1 MDFTPPSSRARHA
14 IRDYIEARLDP
25 ERDHEEIAFL
35 LSCYEF
41 PWDTRRSLE
50 LAMLRVFGVA
60 KGSPLL
66 VRTGEFLQRTQK
78 RYDDTVLILSEIL
91 ENGFDSDRGR
101 AALRRMNQ
109 QHRRYAIPNDEYVYT
124 LSTFLFEPIRWN
136 ERFGWRKLTEKEKL
150 ALFHQWRR
158 FGALMNIKDIP
169 PSYEALERYNR
180 DYEAEHF
187 RFSEDNHK
195 LAVAT
200 RDLMLSWYLPR
211 PLWPLGATLIH
222 AVIDDP
228 LLDAVGLPRPPRWA
242 RRLVE
247 RTLRARSLALRVMPG
262 RRAPRLL
269 TKEKN
274 RTYPDGYRIDEL
286 GAR

>member
-1 MDFTPPSSRARHA
+1 MGFTPPDSRSRYA
-14 IRDYIEARLDP
+14 IRDYIEAKLDP
-25 ERDHEEIAFL
+25 AKDHEEIAFL

-66 VRTGEFLQRTQK
+66 VQTGEFLQRTQK

-109 QHRRYAIPNDEYVYT
+109 QHRRYVIPNDEYIYT
-124 LSTFLFEPIRWN
+124 LTTFVFEPIRWN
-136 ERFGWRKLTEKEKL
+136 ARFGWRALTEKERL
-150 ALFHQWRR
+150 ALLYQWQR

-169 PSYEALERYNR
+169 SSYEALERYNR

-200 RDLMLSWYLPR
+200 RDLLLSWYLPR
-211 PLWPLGATLIH
+211 PLWPLGATLVH
-222 AVIDDP
+222 AVLDDP
-228 LLDAVGLPRPPRWA
+228 LLDALGLPRPPRWT
-242 RRLVE
+242 RQLVE
-247 RTLRARSLALRVMPG
+247 ETLRARGLALRVMPG
-262 RRAPRLL
+262 RRSPRLI
-269 TKEKN
+269 TKERS
-274 RTYPDGYRIDEL
+274 RTYPNGYDIDQL